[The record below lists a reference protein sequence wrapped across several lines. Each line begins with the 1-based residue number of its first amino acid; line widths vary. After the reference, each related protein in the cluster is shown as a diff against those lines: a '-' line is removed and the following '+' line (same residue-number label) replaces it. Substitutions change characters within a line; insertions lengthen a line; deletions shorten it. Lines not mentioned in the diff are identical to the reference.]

1 MWLMILMSKCG
12 YLSKD
17 GATGAKSALPT
28 GGDVYISAP
37 LLPGRVASGWRSV
50 SLVLSLLL
58 RKSPPPDHGRA
69 VGSRRRAPH
78 SYFSC
83 GRGQEGRLSEP
94 ELQGRRDRV
103 SGFKWWRSQF
113 TTPP

>member
-1 MWLMILMSKCG
+1 MFLPRRFRG
-12 YLSKD
+12 PV
-17 GATGAKSALPT
+17 AL
-28 GGDVYISAP
+28 
-37 LLPGRVASGWRSV
+37 GWRSV
-50 SLVLSLLL
+50 SLVLSLPL

-103 SGFKWWRSQF
+103 SGFKWWCSQF
-113 TTPP
+113 ATPARASVYPSVKEGAPTVPRL